1 MSVNWTKEQAQVIAL
16 RDRNILVSAAAGSGK
31 TAVLVERI
39 IGRILDEKQP
49 VDIDK
54 MLIVTFT
61 SAAASEMRERISA
74 AIETALE
81 KNPSDSHLQKQATL
95 VHHAQITTIHSF
107 CLYLIRNYFHRIDL
121 EPNFRIA
128 EEGELNLL
136 REDVVAEVLNE
147 NYEAGSEAFISF
159 VECFAT
165 GKKDDVLREYILK
178 LYHFAMSYPWP
189 KEWLGQIVENYQF
202 TDFSELSEKS
212 WMQSLM
218 KYLEGIWQELLDK
231 AEENRKLTL
240 EEDGPTHANAVADHD
255 KIRLEHLAECK
266 DYASLAQQLEVFSF
280 DRLPSSR
287 GYEGSLEKL
296 DWFKEQRE
304 EIKSTIKKVKEQFFF
319 ASADVLT
326 ERMKKMEPIVGELV
340 RLTESFI
347 DKYEQKKREKNIL
360 DFDDLEHFALKILLD
375 EETKE
380 STEVAVE
387 CRKLFEEVMVDEY
400 QDSNFVQESLLS
412 AVSKEAEGGHNR
424 FMVGDVKQ
432 SIYRFR
438 LARPELFMDK
448 YDSYTTEESVCQKI
462 ELHQNFRSRREVL
475 EFTND
480 IFYKIMQ
487 KDLGNVAYDEAA
499 ALYPGASYPE
509 NDTMQAELLLAD
521 SEGELLEDAD
531 LTDAIRLEA
540 ELVAGR
546 IRKLIRGQKVTDKK
560 TGELR
565 NTKYSDIVI
574 LLRSFGKYADTFLE
588 VLEQKGI
595 PAHASSKTG
604 YFKTQEI
611 QTVLSLLRILDNPR
625 QDIPL
630 AAVLRSPMGGFTDEE
645 MAILKASGKKRAF
658 HLCVLEPEE
667 DAISSELF
675 EKVKGFLAMVSHFRD
690 LVPKL
695 PIHELLSRILEETG
709 YLYYVSAMP
718 GGVRRRGNIEMLL
731 EKAVAYEQ
739 SSYRGLFHF
748 IRYMDKLQKYE
759 VDYGEADIVN
769 ENANAVRLMTIH
781 KSKGLEFPI
790 VFLCGTSKK
799 FNRQD
804 VRSSMVIHPD
814 LGVGVD
820 YMDPKVRVCGATLY
834 KKVVAKQIDL
844 ENQGEELRVLYVALT
859 RAKEKL
865 IVTGTGKKIEET
877 IEKLRTRVSKE
888 QKVLPLLERTKASC
902 FLDWILPAVIAYE
915 DKYPIHIWD
924 EGELVTEEVESQLE
938 ETEGLGALLYQV
950 TKRDEQTDAYV
961 REQLSYEYPYGIET
975 SRKTKYSVSE
985 LKHRSMDAMYEEE
998 EQEVIAAAGEIQD
1011 SYISQSVEEEERS
1024 TAVEDMKDSYIPR
1037 FAGGEQEVNQGALRG
1052 SAMHRAVECLSI
1064 ERLAGSENL
1073 QQDLEEEIKRIVA
1086 EGRLT
1091 EEMEALLRRE
1101 KLMKF
1106 YESKLALRMKNA
1118 ALQQELYRERPFVM
1132 GKSADEIEQDGSDT
1146 MVLIQGIMDAF
1157 FVEDGEIVLLD
1168 YKTDVVKS
1176 EEELVKRYK
1185 EQLDLYQEALERN
1198 LRKPVKEKLIYS
1210 FYLDK
1215 TLVV

>member
-1 MSVNWTKEQAQVIAL
+1 MSMNWTKEQAQVIAL

-39 IGRILDEKQP
+39 IGRILDEKHP

-74 AIETALE
+74 AIEKALE

-147 NYEAGSEAFISF
+147 NYETGSEAFLSF

-165 GKKDDVLREYILK
+165 GKNDDVLRDYILK

-189 KEWLGQIVENYQF
+189 KEWLLEIAENYRF
-202 TDFSELSEKS
+202 TDFSELTKKQ

-218 KYLEGIWQELLDK
+218 KYLKGMWQDLLQK
-231 AEENRKLTL
+231 AEDNVRLTL
-240 EEDGPTHANAVADHD
+240 EDDGPMHANEVADHD
-255 KIRLEHLAECK
+255 RLRLEHLMACEDYLSVAECLA
-266 DYASLAQQLEVFSF
+266 DYSF

-304 EIKSTIKKVKEQFFF
+304 EIKDTIKKVKEQFFF
-319 ASADVLT
+319 AGEDELM
-326 ERMKKMEPIVGELV
+326 ERMKKMEPVVTELV
-340 RLTESFI
+340 RLTETFI
-347 DKYEQKKREKNIL
+347 DKYEAKKREKNIL

-380 STEVAVE
+380 PTEVAVE

-400 QDSNFVQESLLS
+400 QDSNFVQESLLC
-412 AVSKEAEGGHNR
+412 AVSREADGVCNR

-438 LARPELFMDK
+438 LARPELFMEK
-448 YDSYTTEESVCQKI
+448 YDSYTTEASACQKI

-475 EFTND
+475 DFTND

-487 KDLGNVAYDEAA
+487 KDLGNVEYDDAA
-499 ALYPGASYPE
+499 ALYPGAAYPKD
-509 NDTMQAELLLAD
+509 DTMQAELILAD
-521 SEGELLEDAD
+521 SEGELLEDAG

-540 ELVAGR
+540 ELVAAR
-546 IRKLIRGQKVTDKK
+546 IRKLLREQKVTDKK

-588 VLEQKGI
+588 VFEQKGI

-611 QTVLSLLRILDNPR
+611 QTILSLLRILDNPR
-625 QDIPL
+625 QDIPM
-630 AAVLRSPMGGFTDEE
+630 AAVLRSPIGGFTDEE
-645 MAILKASGKKRAF
+645 LALLKSAGEKRAF
-658 HLCVLEPEE
+658 HLCVLEPQEDDLPEE
-667 DAISSELF
+667 LLN
-675 EKVKGFLAMVSHFRD
+675 KLHVFLQKLNHFRD
-690 LVPKL
+690 LVTEL

-709 YLYYVSAMP
+709 YMYYVSAMP
-718 GGVRRRGNIEMLL
+718 GGVRRKANIEMLL
-731 EKAVAYEQ
+731 EKAIAYEQ

-759 VDYGEADIVN
+759 VDYGEADTVS

-790 VFLCGTSKK
+790 VFLCGISKK

-804 VRSSMVIHPD
+804 ARSGMVIHPE

-820 YMDPKVRVCGATLY
+820 YIDPVRRVRGATLY

-865 IVTGTGKKIEET
+865 ILTGTGKKIEET
-877 IEKLRTRVSKE
+877 IEKLRIRVAKGR
-888 QKVLPLLERTKASC
+888 KVLPLLERTKANS

-915 DKYPIHIWD
+915 DKYPIHVWD
-924 EGELVTEEVESQLE
+924 VGELVTEEAESQLE
-938 ETEGLGALLYQV
+938 EAEGLGSLLYQV
-950 TKRDEQTDAYV
+950 TQEDEESDAYV
-961 REQLSYEYPYGIET
+961 KERLSYRYPYQIET
-975 SRKTKYSVSE
+975 SRRTKYSVSE
-985 LKHRSMDAMYEEE
+985 LKHRSMDAMYEESDRE
-998 EQEVIAAAGEIQD
+998 ASVSIENRQD
-1011 SYISQSVEEEERS
+1011 TYVP
-1024 TAVEDMKDSYIPR
+1024 K

-1052 SAMHRAVECLSI
+1052 SAMHRAVECLPV
-1064 ERLAGSENL
+1064 ERLAKSE
-1073 QQDLEEEIKRIVA
+1073 QIEKELEEEIQRLLA

-1091 EEMEALLRRE
+1091 EEMEALLRRD
-1101 KLMKF
+1101 KLIKF
-1106 YESKLALRMKNA
+1106 YQSELAFRMKQA
-1118 ALQQELYRERPFVM
+1118 AMQQKLYRERPFVM
-1132 GKSADEIEQDGSDT
+1132 GKTADEIEQDGSET
-1146 MVLIQGIMDAF
+1146 MVLIQGIIDAF

-1176 EEELVKRYK
+1176 EEELVRRYK
-1185 EQLDLYQEALERN
+1185 EQLDLYQQALERN
-1198 LRKPVKEKLIYS
+1198 LKKPVKEKLIYS
-1210 FYLDK
+1210 FYFNK
-1215 TLVV
+1215 TLGV